1 MRISSGRSFG
11 VMCEGCADAPTMKTL
26 ARKSIPTIAM
36 PLLYHLVIGAW
47 DEDVVVV
54 DEVVVVNN
62 EEGRDEK
69 EAVRYSEEDS
79 SESTTE
85 GIGDED
91 VATEG
96 LRLVA
101 GGDDCLRASGVRL
114 GQGIL
119 SL

>member
-62 EEGRDEK
+62 GK
-69 EAVRYSEEDS
+69 EDVRYSEEDS